1 MARIACWLAGK
12 PAIGEGDVEADPIRP
27 CSHRCA
33 HHPLPD
39 LDRKLIFKPD
49 RPTIASKIAA
59 VDGSLI
65 YLASRCLGPA
75 VDAALTIDESSTTGH
90 GQASPAAMRQAQRG
104 LTRRSTR

>member
-12 PAIGEGDVEADPIRP
+12 PAIGARDVEADPIGPRIDD
-27 CSHRCA
+27 A
-33 HHPLPD
+33 